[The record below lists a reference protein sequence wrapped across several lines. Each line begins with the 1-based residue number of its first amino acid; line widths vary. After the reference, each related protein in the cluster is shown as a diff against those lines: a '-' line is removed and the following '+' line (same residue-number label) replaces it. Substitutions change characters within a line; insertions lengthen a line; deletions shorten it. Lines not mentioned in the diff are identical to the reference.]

1 MLSWSRPMRVVLPRG
16 DFHLL
21 CCVAEPC
28 MWSSW
33 SEAAQGQRP
42 IAAEG
47 TWTVPLHSL
56 ESIDM
61 LSRHGSCMQ
70 AMAMKIAR
78 TLLAS
83 DTSVDT
89 VDRAE
94 RLFSYISSIIKDL
107 PGADEET
114 DEDVSTLPIWDCVQ
128 LAALVRHREG

>member
-1 MLSWSRPMRVVLPRG
+1 
-16 DFHLL
+16 
-21 CCVAEPC
+21 
-28 MWSSW
+28 
-33 SEAAQGQRP
+33 
-42 IAAEG
+42 
-47 TWTVPLHSL
+47 
-56 ESIDM
+56 
-61 LSRHGSCMQ
+61 
-70 AMAMKIAR
+70 MAMKIAR

-128 LAALVRHREG
+128 LAALVHHYQLLLQHACTISLVARCAPARRHGLASLTVGSGLWMHTAN